1 MKKTALIALISFV
14 LGILLAGFIFVYL
27 PEKNAPENF
36 ASEPNFSSSTYSSS
50 LFASPSNQSTPE
62 LDFVKITDLMGP
74 TVVSV
79 TAERV
84 ERRRVVS
91 FWEDSPYEDP
101 FKDFWDRFFGIPRGR
116 EQEYRYES
124 RGTGFFISQDG
135 YILTNNHIV
144 EKAVKVTVTSLQDEE
159 YQAEIVGTDPPTDL
173 ALLKVKA
180 KSSQFA
186 ELGDSDMLKVGEWVL
201 AIGNPLGFEHT
212 VSAGIVSAKGRQLIR
227 SDSTPNYQDF
237 IQTDAAI
244 NRGNSGGPLVNMR
257 GKVVGITSMIA
268 SPTGGN
274 IGIGFAIPSNLA
286 RRIVQQLKEKGR
298 VIRGFLGVATT
309 PLSRDDQDAL
319 NLKTRNG
326 ALVNEVVAGSPA
338 DKAEV
343 KPYDVIIEVNGKPVK
358 DANDLSFKIAEI
370 EPGTR
375 IQIKVIRDGK
385 EKILTAKLEELKT
398 GEEEKPSSE
407 SGDDLGFTYMT
418 LTPRIS
424 RRLGLGITGGVLITE
439 VQQGS
444 EAARKDLRPY
454 DIILEAN
461 RVEVLE
467 RDDLYNIVKKL
478 KSGDTLVLRVRRES
492 NGESATFIRTLRIP

>member
-1 MKKTALIALISFV
+1 
-14 LGILLAGFIFVYL
+14 
-27 PEKNAPENF
+27 
-36 ASEPNFSSSTYSSS
+36 
-50 LFASPSNQSTPE
+50 
-62 LDFVKITDLMGP
+62 
-74 TVVSV
+74 
-79 TAERV
+79 
-84 ERRRVVS
+84 
-91 FWEDSPYEDP
+91 
-101 FKDFWDRFFGIPRGR
+101 
-116 EQEYRYES
+116 
-124 RGTGFFISQDG
+124 
-135 YILTNNHIV
+135 
-144 EKAVKVTVTSLQDEE
+144 
-159 YQAEIVGTDPPTDL
+159 
-173 ALLKVKA
+173 
-180 KSSQFA
+180 
-186 ELGDSDMLKVGEWVL
+186 
-201 AIGNPLGFEHT
+201 
-212 VSAGIVSAKGRQLIR
+212 
-227 SDSTPNYQDF
+227 
-237 IQTDAAI
+237 
-244 NRGNSGGPLVNMR
+244 VNMR

-286 RRIVQQLKEKGR
+286 RRVVQQLKEKGR

-309 PLSRDDQDAL
+309 ALSRDDQDAL

-338 DKAEV
+338 DKAGV
-343 KPYDVIIEVNGKPVK
+343 KPYDVIIEVNGQPVK

-385 EKILTAKLEELKT
+385 EEILTAKLEELKT
-398 GEEEKPSSE
+398 GEEEEPSSE

-424 RRLGLGITGGVLITE
+424 RRLGLSITEGVLITE
-439 VQQGS
+439 VKQGS

-461 RVEVLE
+461 RVEVFE

-478 KSGDTLVLRVRRES
+478 KSGDTLVLRIRRES